1 MIRITM
7 AVAAA
12 AIAAIALATPASAG
26 TKCYTPHVGPY
37 PTVEM
42 CINLPDPGPLQ

>member
-1 MIRITM
+1 MLRIAI

-12 AIAAIALATPASAG
+12 AIGTVLAAAPASAA
-26 TKCYTPHVGPY
+26 TNCYTPHVGPY

-42 CINLPDPGPLQ
+42 CLDIPNPVQ

>member
-1 MIRITM
+1 MIRITLG
-7 AVAAA
+7 VVAA
-12 AIAAIALATPASAG
+12 AIAAVALAAPASAG

-42 CINLPDPGPLQ
+42 CLNLPDPGPLQ